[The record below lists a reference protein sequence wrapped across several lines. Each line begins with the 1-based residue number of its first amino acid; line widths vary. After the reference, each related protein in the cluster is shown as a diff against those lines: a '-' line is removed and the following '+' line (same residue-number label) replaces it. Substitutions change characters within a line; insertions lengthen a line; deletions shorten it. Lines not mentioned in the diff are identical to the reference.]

1 MSFESLKSSKIIA
14 HRGASAYAPENT
26 LIAME
31 MAAQMGAAWCEFD
44 VMLAGSGEAIIIHDE
59 TVDRTTDGSGDVA
72 TFSLAQLKA
81 LDAGKW
87 FDPKFTGERVPSF
100 VELLAL
106 LRKLKLNINVEI
118 KPSQGF
124 DVQTAEKTVEL
135 LNQHW
140 NIKKSPPLLS
150 SQSLDALRTVREC
163 EPHWHLGCVIHDWA
177 EHWYTW
183 VKELNCTAVSVNHH
197 ILEPN
202 LVAGLK
208 NIVPLVLAYTVN
220 DVKRADELFNMGV
233 DAIFTD
239 VLMDLS

>member
-1 MSFESLKSSKIIA
+1 MSFESLKASKIIA

-31 MAAQMGAAWCEFD
+31 MAAQMGATWCEFD

-59 TVDRTTDGSGDVA
+59 TVDRTTDGSGEVA
-72 TFSLAQLKA
+72 AFSLTQLKA

-87 FDPKFTGERVPSF
+87 FDPKFAGERVPSF
-100 VELLAL
+100 VELLTL
-106 LRKLKLNINVEI
+106 LQKLKLNINVEI
-118 KPSQGF
+118 KPSAGL
-124 DVQTAEKTVEL
+124 DVQTAEKTVQL

-150 SQSLDALRTVREC
+150 SQSLDALRTVRQC
-163 EPHWHLGCVIHDWA
+163 EPNWSLGCVIHDWA
-177 EHWYTW
+177 EHWYAW
-183 VKELNCTAVSVNHH
+183 VKELNCTAVSVNHQ

-202 LVAGLK
+202 LVLGLK

-220 DVKRADELFNMGV
+220 DVKRAEELFNMGV

-239 VLMDLS
+239 VLMDLV